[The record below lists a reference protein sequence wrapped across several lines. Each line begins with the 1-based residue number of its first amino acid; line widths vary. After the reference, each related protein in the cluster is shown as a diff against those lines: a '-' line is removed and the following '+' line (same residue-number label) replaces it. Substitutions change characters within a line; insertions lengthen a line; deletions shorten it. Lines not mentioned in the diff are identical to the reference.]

1 MVERLGVEF
10 RRFLMVKSTI
20 NVSLLILFT
29 SNVIAD
35 EVYCSKPD
43 YNFTSKLVK
52 QCLDKSKKI
61 NDSKL
66 CSLYYEDYLKDY
78 EKWKSCRLQEIQLE
92 NNAKIAKFVEDSDSS
107 LKSIRK
113 GMYCL
118 NLGKFGEPN
127 TLCDFSESR

>member
-1 MVERLGVEF
+1 MI
-10 RRFLMVKSTI
+10 KSI
-20 NVSLLILFT
+20 ASVSLLVLST
-29 SNVIAD
+29 TNVFAD
-35 EVYCSKPD
+35 GLYCLKPD
-43 YNFTSKLVK
+43 YNLMSDLVK
-52 QCLDKSKKI
+52 QCLDKSKTI
-61 NDSKL
+61 NESKP